1 MSPNSKQTKSFHV
14 ERSSSFGLNVYLS
27 NLSKVLIDS
36 GSWYSDT
43 SPALV
48 LVLSIVLRQ
57 TVSTSTNKGY
67 KRDYP
72 QSMLFVIGS
81 YYTFLKSLDVL
92 HGSVSDFP
100 KTWTWLAKPL
110 LNFTTT
116 TTNWQCGKCYS
127 HVLNYNYTTIQ
138 LQLTMKHSLLI
149 QLTSWVFFS
158 SLGAM
163 RGNVLTR
170 PYSAKATP
178 SDGFRRKFSRCWVI
192 SCRTTMA
199 QHEGKSQI
207 FFRLVAYAKHG
218 FLTSLSHK
226 ALGWR
231 NFNEWRVGDVV
242 SVQQFIVETPCVF
255 VQVFTLR
262 LSSNYIYCIISLQ
275 ELRWQCFEDKSEVWK
290 VIEIDSTV
298 SIPFVVLVDVAAEHN
313 MSMFNHFNCM
323 DS

>member
-1 MSPNSKQTKSFHV
+1 MSPHSKQTKSFHV
-14 ERSSSFGLNVYLS
+14 ERSSSFGLNVYPS

-138 LQLTMKHSLLI
+138 LYNY
-149 QLTSWVFFS
+149 SW
-158 SLGAM
+158 L
-163 RGNVLTR
+163 
-170 PYSAKATP
+170 
-178 SDGFRRKFSRCWVI
+178 W
-192 SCRTTMA
+192 
-199 QHEGKSQI
+199 
-207 FFRLVAYAKHG
+207 
-218 FLTSLSHK
+218 
-226 ALGWR
+226 
-231 NFNEWRVGDVV
+231 
-242 SVQQFIVETPCVF
+242 
-255 VQVFTLR
+255 
-262 LSSNYIYCIISLQ
+262 
-275 ELRWQCFEDKSEVWK
+275 
-290 VIEIDSTV
+290 
-298 SIPFVVLVDVAAEHN
+298 SIPY
-313 MSMFNHFNCM
+313 
-323 DS
+323 

>member
-1 MSPNSKQTKSFHV
+1 
-14 ERSSSFGLNVYLS
+14 
-27 NLSKVLIDS
+27 
-36 GSWYSDT
+36 
-43 SPALV
+43 
-48 LVLSIVLRQ
+48 
-57 TVSTSTNKGY
+57 
-67 KRDYP
+67 
-72 QSMLFVIGS
+72 
-81 YYTFLKSLDVL
+81 
-92 HGSVSDFP
+92 
-100 KTWTWLAKPL
+100 
-110 LNFTTT
+110 
-116 TTNWQCGKCYS
+116 
-127 HVLNYNYTTIQ
+127 
-138 LQLTMKHSLLI
+138 
-149 QLTSWVFFS
+149 
-158 SLGAM
+158 
-163 RGNVLTR
+163 
-170 PYSAKATP
+170 
-178 SDGFRRKFSRCWVI
+178 
-192 SCRTTMA
+192 MA